1 MSTTSIPGAL
11 VRAAALLIVA
21 AACAARA
28 PSHRAPVPNH
38 EMLTSEDLNGKG
50 FSTVLEAI
58 QALRGNWLE
67 KHGTDSFRSPSEI
80 QVYLDGN
87 NLGGLDALST
97 VPLMSVVYI
106 RHYDGVTATARW
118 GVGHSQG
125 VIYISTHPANDPIR

>member
-1 MSTTSIPGAL
+1 MGTIAFPTVA
-11 VRAAALLIVA
+11 RAAALLMVA
-21 AACAARA
+21 AACAGRTPSNRAAA
-28 PSHRAPVPNH
+28 PSHEV
-38 EMLTSEDLNGKG
+38 LTSEDLHGKG

-67 KHGTDSFRSPSEI
+67 TRGTDSFRTPSQI
-80 QVYLDGN
+80 RVYLDGN
-87 NLGGLDALST
+87 LLGGVDAIST

-125 VIYISTHPANDPIR
+125 VIYISTHPANDPI